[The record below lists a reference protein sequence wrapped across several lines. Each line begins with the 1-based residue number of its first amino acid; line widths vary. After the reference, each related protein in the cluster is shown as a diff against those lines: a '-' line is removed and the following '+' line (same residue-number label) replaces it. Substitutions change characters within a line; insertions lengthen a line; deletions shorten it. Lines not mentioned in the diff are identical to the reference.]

1 MARERFRLRLL
12 DVVPLV
18 TVAAAVLAAQAAD
31 GAGDRFGELI
41 RRADTALWGK
51 SSAAVMGMEIKTR
64 TYQRSYEMVVWYDRS
79 DPGRERALVKIL
91 GPALWRGYGTLK
103 VGSLLKLFNPST
115 NHVTVVSHSMLGDS
129 WMGSHFTND
138 DLVKETHLEEHFQH
152 RLLKKWGGRSQ
163 QGEAVT
169 FYQFELT
176 PRPTAPVAWGKIIY
190 ELWEGKGA
198 VVPTLAV
205 YYRKAR
211 AREPD
216 RSLTFSEVKDLG
228 GRRVPSRMVMTVASK
243 PGEHTAITYKTIRF
257 DLAIPAGKFTEQAL
271 RQ

>member
-1 MARERFRLRLL
+1 MTQRFLIAA
-12 DVVPLV
+12 
-18 TVAAAVLAAQAAD
+18 VAATVLATRVAE
-31 GAGDRFGELI
+31 GGEDRFSELI

-51 SSAAVMGMEIKTR
+51 SSAAVMRMEIKTR
-64 TYQRSYEMVVWYDRS
+64 SYQRSYEMVVWYDRR
-79 DPGRERALVKIL
+79 DPSRERALVKIL

-103 VGSLLKLFNPST
+103 VGGLLKLYNPST

-138 DLVKETHLEEHFQH
+138 DLVRETHLEEHFQH
-152 RLLKKWGGRSQ
+152 KLLNKWSGKSPG
-163 QGEAVT
+163 GEAVI
-169 FYQFELT
+169 FYRFELT

-190 ELWEGKGA
+190 ELWEARDA
-198 VVPTLAV
+198 VVPTRAV

-216 RSLTFSEVKDLG
+216 RSLTFSDVKDLG
-228 GRRVPSRMVMTVASK
+228 GRRVPSRMEMTVASK

-257 DLAIPAGKFTEQAL
+257 NLAIPASKFTEQAL